1 MCKSCLH
8 MHTRHPGVMVW
19 GLPTSL
25 SSFLTSLF
33 SLTAHDCNDTDTDAD
48 VGNSDHDDD
57 KQSNI
62 CKTSLIVFGLT
73 SAVVIMSYTVL
84 LAAYAVVNFT

>member
-1 MCKSCLH
+1 

-25 SSFLTSLF
+25 SSFLTRLF
-33 SLTAHDCNDTDTDAD
+33 TLTAQDCNDTDTDTD
-48 VGNSDHDDD
+48 VGNSDHDD

-73 SAVVIMSYTVL
+73 SAVVVMSYTVL